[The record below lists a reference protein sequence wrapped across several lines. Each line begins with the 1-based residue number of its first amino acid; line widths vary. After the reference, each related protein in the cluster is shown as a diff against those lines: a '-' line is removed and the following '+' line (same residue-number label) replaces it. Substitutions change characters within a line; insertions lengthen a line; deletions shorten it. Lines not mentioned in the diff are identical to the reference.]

1 MRISIIVFLVYLG
14 LVPITLYAEPD
25 SGSQPTTA
33 AKTTTANS
41 CDQARA
47 SGTLT
52 KTYETKNIKEAL
64 KQLDKTS
71 NDTITINP
79 QTKGVTMKVE
89 CPAKKTTAPGVITVC
104 IDPAC
109 KIKATIK
116 KEGAFMTKLEEP
128 TKSVG
133 FSLASN
139 DQVVSEVSKQ
149 LFNDPGIRSQLNQGL
164 AGIDQAFSA
173 LPEEAK
179 AALPALKDGYEKTL
193 EALAQGDVAKAAS
206 TMDKA
211 IRESP
216 EIQAFLKDP
225 NNIARLASEALPTE
239 VKEVAGAVFPQVC
252 NALGGILGDSAGID
266 ACQKSVG
273 TFTGQPTRTERP
285 AYENPVAADASG
297 KIDPVAFAQRAAY
310 KVANSPLNGYAPPEL
325 RPFGITTGSPEEWA
339 RFYTMITKQESN
351 MRVAPVN
358 ADGTLQ
364 RFPTTP
370 AGERSYGPGQFNVG
384 EYGLTSWAD
393 VNNPDRVIDAYMQVT
408 QKGKLF
414 QYFGSLQR
422 PNETLQHAGWY
433 NKTVTPYFGDSS
445 YVPTYATNPAPAS
458 TFSFPSI
465 LTSGTGGS
473 SGVGGMIS
481 SFLGGG
487 SGGGSILS
495 GFGSLFGGNSSSG
508 LFGGLSSLFGNSG
521 IGNLL
526 GGLFG
531 GSSGSS
537 SGSGSSSTNAATG
550 QQTTTGT
557 AAAPGTPP
565 PAATTPI
572 TAPSI
577 AFSVAPT
584 TVTETQKARVTWAA
598 TGVRSCTLSDT
609 TTRATGVTGSF
620 VYERGYAQGAS
631 SVTLTLTC
639 IPTDTRVS
647 SSQTTKSVFVTIK

>member
-1 MRISIIVFLVYLG
+1 MSVIVLLLYIGFLPV
-14 LVPITLYAEPD
+14 TLYAEPD
-25 SGSQPTTA
+25 SGSQTTTA

-47 SGTLT
+47 SGALS

-89 CPAKKTTAPGVITVC
+89 CPAKKTTTPGVITVC

-116 KEGAFMTKLEEP
+116 KEGAFMTKLEES

-133 FSLASN
+133 FSFATN

-164 AGIDQAFSA
+164 AGIDQAFST
-173 LPEEAK
+173 LPDEAK
-179 AALPALKDGYEKTL
+179 ATLPAFKEGYEKTL

-206 TMDKA
+206 TMDKTL
-211 IRESP
+211 RESP

-239 VKEVAGAVFPQVC
+239 VKEVAGALFPQVC
-252 NALGGILGDSAGID
+252 NTLGGILGDSAGIE
-266 ACQKSVG
+266 ACQKSVD
-273 TFTGQPTRTERP
+273 TFTGQPTRAERP
-285 AYENPVAADASG
+285 AYESPVAADASG
-297 KIDPVAFAQRAAY
+297 RIDPVAFAQRAAY
-310 KVANSPLNGYAPPEL
+310 KVANSSLNGYAPPEL

-358 ADGTLQ
+358 SDGTLQ

-433 NKTVTPYFGDSS
+433 NKAVTPYFGDAS

-458 TFSFPSI
+458 TFSLPGI
-465 LTSGTGGS
+465 LTSGGGS

-481 SFLGGG
+481 SLLGGG
-487 SGGGSILS
+487 NGGGSVLS
-495 GFGSLFGGNSSSG
+495 GIGSLFGGNSSGG

-521 IGNLL
+521 IGSLL
-526 GGLFG
+526 SGLFG
-531 GSSGSS
+531 GASGSSSGSSGSS
-537 SGSGSSSTNAATG
+537 SAGTTAGSPATG
-550 QQTTTGT
+550 GTTASPGT
-557 AAAPGTPP
+557 AASVTN
-565 PAATTPI
+565 TPI

-584 TVTETQKARVTWAA
+584 KVTTSQKARVTWAA

-609 TTRATGVTGSF
+609 TVRATGVSGTF
-620 VYERGYAQGAS
+620 VYERAYAQGAS
-631 SVTLTLTC
+631 SVVLTLTC
-639 IPTDTRVS
+639 IPTDTRAS
-647 SSQTTKSVFVTIK
+647 TAQATKSSTLTIE